1 MLYLDVLGMGRG
13 LDLSFFALFRSSLCS
28 LSVSSSYCCCSLQLS
43 VKVREASFLIEVAAS
58 RVGSI
63 FSRHTISAPGV
74 TWFVVPGVAAEI
86 PGEQLFMPFCVVSG
100 EAPLAY
106 TGQGEVLELVA
117 VEEA

>member
-13 LDLSFFALFRSSLCS
+13 LDLFFFALFRSSLCS

-43 VKVREASFLIEVAAS
+43 VKVREASFLMEVAAS
-58 RVGSI
+58 KVGSI
-63 FSRHTISAPGV
+63 FSCHTISAPGV
-74 TWFVVPGVAAEI
+74 TWFVVPGVGAEI

-117 VEEA
+117 IEEA